1 MCVLV
6 WTEKE
11 TGWRRRDLL
20 HRFGHTDRTYA
31 RYGKSNDQNGS
42 ETTNLASLGVMDL
55 DLTVCP
61 DTFGL
66 RAFDEKRPVTRML
79 PGSSPCDL
87 RLLIPDSGI
96 GQDGFHDVVIENL
109 IGTSTWRSR
118 YVSPA
123 DVIGLRRRWPQAV
136 FQVMRERSVEME
148 DLRRKAYTGD
158 QPAYRY
164 TGRGYCLVCEIKT
177 EHSLDSQYDVSP
189 SRLGPVMA
197 VPGRVVRGVERLRPG
212 VPGSL

>member
-1 MCVLV
+1 MDAPGFASPIRAYRQNLC
-6 WTEKE
+6 KM
-11 TGWRRRDLL
+11 
-20 HRFGHTDRTYA
+20 RT
-31 RYGKSNDQNGS
+31 SNDPDGS
-42 ETTNLASLGVMDL
+42 ETTNLFSLSVVDL

-61 DTFGL
+61 DVFGL
-66 RAFDEKRPVTRML
+66 RAFDEKMPVTRML
-79 PGSSPCDL
+79 PGASRCDL
-87 RLLIPDSGI
+87 RLLIPDASI

-118 YVSPA
+118 YVSPS
-123 DVIGLRRRWPQAV
+123 DVIGLRRRWPQVV
-136 FQVMRERSVEME
+136 FQVRRERCVELE
-148 DLRRKAYTGD
+148 DLRRKAYAGL

-164 TGRGYCLVCEIKT
+164 TGRGYCPVCKINGTLVGFT
-177 EHSLDSQYDVSP
+177 YDVSP